1 MIPGRGEVRWVD
13 PGGRIMPQRHLPLF
27 PAGVTHITNE
37 LAFERRDGKIAYFN
51 GHMPVFVHAEDDVA
65 TFRMITSQF
74 CESGYAKQSDIIRA
88 FGVTSISVKRAVKLY
103 REPSGR
109 GREFGGGRPEA
120 WPEAKPAEKGGGGGR
135 FPPTHKKNLG
145 GEPIATSTKSQ
156 RSEIDCAA
164 PMGRGATA
172 TLERMAP
179 SLGQL
184 QEVEPSFNR
193 RVDLPHGGVLLALPA
208 LLVSGLLSHTNKY
221 FSLPAGFY
229 GLKAIF
235 LLLAFMSLARIK
247 TIEALRYH
255 APGEWGKLLGVD
267 RAPEVR
273 TIRSKVKHLA
283 NQEQAFSW
291 SAELCKTW
299 MAEAPEDATVLYID
313 GHVRVYHGTAKTL
326 PKHYV
331 ARQRLCLSAT
341 ADYWVNAMDG
351 QPFFIVR
358 QAVDPGLLQVMER
371 DLIPRRETDVPNQ
384 PSQQQL
390 EDDPSLHRFTV
401 GFDREG
407 YSPAFL
413 AAMKKKR
420 IACLT
425 YHKHPGEDWPK
436 DEFLPTPVRLASGH
450 ETTMQLAER
459 GTLMS
464 NRLWLREIRKL
475 SPSGRQTAILS
486 TDYRAA
492 AGRLA
497 PAMFARW
504 SQENFFRYMRQS
516 YNLDSLA
523 DYRIAP
529 VPETTRVVNPA
540 YRAADGKVRKT
551 VASLSRKTAQ
561 FGAMNLEGEIEAKK
575 IEAFTQ
581 RKAGLQEDIEHLRK
595 QAEELKALRK
605 ATERHVTYDQLPK
618 GAQFDRLSTQSKHLI
633 DTIKMVAYRAETAM
647 AQIVRQKMTRH
658 DDARSLLR
666 AIYNTEADMVPDIE
680 AKTLTIRL
688 HPLASHSSDQAVGH
702 LCDELNSTETV
713 FPGTEL
719 RLIYELVSSQIH

>member
-1 MIPGRGEVRWVD
+1 
-13 PGGRIMPQRHLPLF
+13 
-27 PAGVTHITNE
+27 
-37 LAFERRDGKIAYFN
+37 
-51 GHMPVFVHAEDDVA
+51 
-65 TFRMITSQF
+65 
-74 CESGYAKQSDIIRA
+74 
-88 FGVTSISVKRAVKLY
+88 
-103 REPSGR
+103 
-109 GREFGGGRPEA
+109 
-120 WPEAKPAEKGGGGGR
+120 
-135 FPPTHKKNLG
+135 
-145 GEPIATSTKSQ
+145 
-156 RSEIDCAA
+156 
-164 PMGRGATA
+164 MGRGATA
-172 TLERMAP
+172 TLERMAA

-184 QEVEPSFNR
+184 KEVELSFNR
-193 RVDLPHGGVLLALPA
+193 AVDLPHGGVLLALPA
-208 LLVSGLLSHTNKY
+208 LLVSGLLSHTSKY

-229 GLKAIF
+229 GLKTIF
-235 LLLAFMSLARIK
+235 LLLAFMSLSRIK
-247 TIEALRYH
+247 SIEALRYC

-273 TIRSKVKHLA
+273 TLRSKVKHLA

-291 SAELCKTW
+291 SAELCEAW
-299 MAEAPEDATVLYID
+299 MAEAPEEAAVLYID
-313 GHVRVYHGTAKTL
+313 GHVRVYHGTGKNL

-351 QPFFIVR
+351 QPFFVVS

-371 DLIPRRETDVPNQ
+371 DLIPRLEKDVPNQ

-390 EDDPSLHRFTV
+390 QDDPSLHRFTV
-401 GFDREG
+401 VFDREG
-407 YSPAFL
+407 YSPIFL

-425 YHKHPGEDWPK
+425 YHKHPGEDWPRQ
-436 DEFLPTPVRLASGH
+436 EFFATPVRLASGQ

-459 GTLMS
+459 GTRLS
-464 NRLWLREIRKL
+464 NQLWLREIRKL

-486 TDYRAA
+486 TDYQTS

-516 YNLDSLA
+516 YSLDSLV
-523 DYRIAP
+523 DYRTAP

-540 YRAADGKVRKT
+540 YRALDGKVRKT
-551 VASLSRKTAQ
+551 VASLSRRNAE
-561 FGAMNLEGEIEAKK
+561 FGALNLEGEIATKK
-575 IEAFTQ
+575 VEAFTQ
-581 RKAGLQEDIEHLRK
+581 RKSGLQEDIEHLRK
-595 QAEELKALRK
+595 EAEELKALRK
-605 ATERHVTYDQLPK
+605 ATKRHITYDELPK
-618 GAQFDRLSTQSKHLI
+618 EARFDRLSTQSKHFI

-647 AQIVRQKMTRH
+647 AQILRRKMTRH

-666 AIYNTEADMVPDIE
+666 AVYNTEVDINPDME

-688 HPLASHSSDQAVGH
+688 HPPANNSSDQAVRH
-702 LCDELNSTETV
+702 LCDELNCTETV

>member
-1 MIPGRGEVRWVD
+1 
-13 PGGRIMPQRHLPLF
+13 
-27 PAGVTHITNE
+27 
-37 LAFERRDGKIAYFN
+37 
-51 GHMPVFVHAEDDVA
+51 
-65 TFRMITSQF
+65 
-74 CESGYAKQSDIIRA
+74 
-88 FGVTSISVKRAVKLY
+88 
-103 REPSGR
+103 
-109 GREFGGGRPEA
+109 
-120 WPEAKPAEKGGGGGR
+120 
-135 FPPTHKKNLG
+135 
-145 GEPIATSTKSQ
+145 
-156 RSEIDCAA
+156 
-164 PMGRGATA
+164 MGRGATA
-172 TLERMAP
+172 TLERMAA
-179 SLGQL
+179 SLGRL
-184 QEVEPSFNR
+184 KEVEPSFER
-193 RVDLPHGGVLLALPA
+193 AVDLPHGGVLLALPA
-208 LLVSGLLSHTNKY
+208 LLVSGLLSRANKY

-229 GLKAIF
+229 GLKTIF
-235 LLLAFMSLARIK
+235 LLLAFLSLTRIK
-247 TIEALRYH
+247 SIEALRYH

-273 TIRSKVKHLA
+273 TIRGKLRHLA
-283 NQEQAFSW
+283 DQEHAFSW
-291 SAELCKTW
+291 SAELCEDW
-299 MAEAPEDATVLYID
+299 MAEAPEDAAVLYVD
-313 GHVRVYHGTAKTL
+313 GHVRVYHGTTKTL

-351 QPFFIVR
+351 QPFFVVS
-358 QAVDPGLLQVMER
+358 QAVDPGLLQVMEHQ
-371 DLIPRRETDVPNQ
+371 LIPRLETDVPNQ

-390 EDDPSLHRFTV
+390 DDDPSLHRFTV
-401 GFDREG
+401 VFDREG

-425 YHKHPGEDWPK
+425 YHKHAGEDWPK
-436 DEFLPTPVRLASGH
+436 QEFFATAVRLASGQ

-459 GTLMS
+459 GTRLS
-464 NRLWLREIRKL
+464 NQLWLREIRKL
-475 SPSGRQTAILS
+475 NPSGRQTAILS
-486 TDYRAA
+486 TDYRAP

-551 VASLSRKTAQ
+551 VASLGRKTAQ
-561 FGAMNLEGEIEAKK
+561 FGAMNLEGEIEARK
-575 IEAFTQ
+575 IEAFTL
-581 RKAGLQEDIEHLRK
+581 RKAGLREDIEHLTIE
-595 QAEELKALRK
+595 AEALKALRK
-605 ATERHVTYDQLPK
+605 ATKRHVTYDELPNE
-618 GAQFDRLSTQSKHLI
+618 ARFDRLSTQSKHLI

-647 AQIVRQKMTRH
+647 AQIARQKMTRH

-666 AIYNTEADMVPDIE
+666 AVYNTEADMVPDLE

-688 HPLASHSSDQAVGH
+688 HPLANTSSDQAVRH
-702 LCDELNSTETV
+702 LCHQLNTTETV

-719 RLIYELVSSQIH
+719 RLKYELVSSQIH

>member
-1 MIPGRGEVRWVD
+1 MIPGRVEVRWVD

-74 CESGYAKQSDIIRA
+74 CENGYAKQCDII
-88 FGVTSISVKRAVKLY
+88 G
-103 REPSGR
+103 
-109 GREFGGGRPEA
+109 
-120 WPEAKPAEKGGGGGR
+120 
-135 FPPTHKKNLG
+135 
-145 GEPIATSTKSQ
+145 PIAASTKSQ

-172 TLERMAP
+172 TLERMAA

-184 QEVEPSFNR
+184 EEVELSFNR
-193 RVDLPHGGVLLALPA
+193 SVDLPHGGVLLALPA
-208 LLVSGLLSHTNKY
+208 LLVSGLLSHTSKY

-229 GLKAIF
+229 GLKTIF
-235 LLLAFMSLARIK
+235 LLLAFMSLSRIK
-247 TIEALRYH
+247 SIEALRYY

-273 TIRSKVKHLA
+273 TLRSKVKHLA

-291 SAELCKTW
+291 SAELCKAW
-299 MAEAPEDATVLYID
+299 MAEAPEEAAVLYID
-313 GHVRVYHGTAKTL
+313 GHVRVYHGTAKNL

-351 QPFFIVR
+351 QPFFVVS

-371 DLIPRRETDVPNQ
+371 DLIPRLEKDVPNQ

-401 GFDREG
+401 VFDREG
-407 YSPAFL
+407 YSPIFL

-425 YHKHPGEDWPK
+425 YHKHPGADWPRQ
-436 DEFLPTPVRLASGH
+436 EFFATPVRLASGQ

-459 GTLMS
+459 GTRLS
-464 NRLWLREIRKL
+464 NQLWLREIRKL

-486 TDYRAA
+486 TDYQTS

-516 YNLDSLA
+516 YSLDSLV
-523 DYRIAP
+523 DYRTAP

-540 YRAADGKVRKT
+540 YRALDGKVRKT
-551 VASLSRKTAQ
+551 VASLSRRNAE
-561 FGAMNLEGEIEAKK
+561 FGALNLKGEIETKK
-575 IEAFTQ
+575 VEAFTQ
-581 RKAGLQEDIEHLRK
+581 RKSGLQEDIEHLRK
-595 QAEELKALRK
+595 EAEELKALRK
-605 ATERHVTYDQLPK
+605 ATKRHSTYDELPK
-618 GAQFDRLSTQSKHLI
+618 EARFDRLSTQSKHFI

-647 AQIVRQKMTRH
+647 AQILRRKMTRH

-666 AIYNTEADMVPDIE
+666 AVYTTEVDINPDMQ

-688 HPLASHSSDQAVGH
+688 HPPANNSSDQAVRH
-702 LCDELNSTETV
+702 LCDELNCTETV

>member
-1 MIPGRGEVRWVD
+1 
-13 PGGRIMPQRHLPLF
+13 
-27 PAGVTHITNE
+27 
-37 LAFERRDGKIAYFN
+37 
-51 GHMPVFVHAEDDVA
+51 
-65 TFRMITSQF
+65 
-74 CESGYAKQSDIIRA
+74 
-88 FGVTSISVKRAVKLY
+88 
-103 REPSGR
+103 
-109 GREFGGGRPEA
+109 
-120 WPEAKPAEKGGGGGR
+120 
-135 FPPTHKKNLG
+135 
-145 GEPIATSTKSQ
+145 
-156 RSEIDCAA
+156 
-164 PMGRGATA
+164 MGRGATA
-172 TLERMAP
+172 TLERMAA

-184 QEVEPSFNR
+184 EEVELSFNR
-193 RVDLPHGGVLLALPA
+193 AVDLPHGGVLLALPA
-208 LLVSGLLSHTNKY
+208 LLVSGLLSHTSKY
-221 FSLPAGFY
+221 FRLPAGFY
-229 GLKAIF
+229 GLKTIF
-235 LLLAFMSLARIK
+235 LLLAFMSLSRIK
-247 TIEALRYH
+247 SIEALRYH

-273 TIRSKVKHLA
+273 TIRSKLKHLA
-283 NQEQAFSW
+283 DQEQAFSW
-291 SAELCKTW
+291 SAELCKAW
-299 MAEAPEDATVLYID
+299 MAEAPEDAAVLYID

-351 QPFFIVR
+351 QPFFVVS

-371 DLIPRRETDVPNQ
+371 DLIPRLERDVPNQ
-384 PSQQQL
+384 PSQQDL
-390 EDDPSLHRFTV
+390 EDDPSLHRFTLV
-401 GFDREG
+401 FDREG

-413 AAMKKKR
+413 AAMKNKR

-425 YHKHPGEDWPK
+425 YHKHAGEDWPK
-436 DEFLPTPVRLASGH
+436 EEFFPTPVRLASGH

-459 GTLMS
+459 GTLLS
-464 NRLWLREIRKL
+464 DRLWLREIRKL

-516 YNLDSLA
+516 YNLDSLV
-523 DYRIAP
+523 DYRTAP
-529 VPETTRVVNPA
+529 IPETTKVVNPA
-540 YRAADGKVRKT
+540 YRTLDGKVRKT
-551 VASLSRKTAQ
+551 VASLSRKNAE
-561 FGAMNLEGEIEAKK
+561 FGALNLEGEIETKK

-581 RKAGLQEDIEHLRK
+581 RKSALQEDIEHLRK
-595 QAEELKALRK
+595 QAGQLKALRK
-605 ATERHVTYDQLPK
+605 ATKRHVTYDELPK
-618 GAQFDRLSTQSKHLI
+618 EARFDRLSTQSKHFI

-647 AQIVRQKMTRH
+647 AQIVRQKMTRN

-666 AIYNTEADMVPDIE
+666 AVYNTEVDMVPDIQ

-688 HPLASHSSDQAVGH
+688 HPLANESSDQAVSH
-702 LCDELNSTETV
+702 LCEELNSTMTI